1 MSKIINIKARQ
12 ILDSRG
18 FPTVEVEGHTYM
30 MLQDRDIEYIIEEW
44 EEETPASSI
53 IQTQPNIIL

>member
-1 MSKIINIKARQ
+1 M
-12 ILDSRG
+12 
-18 FPTVEVEGHTYM
+18 PTVEFEGHTYM